1 VLGCSLLEPGVLV
14 PLGALVKR
22 PLLSLCDCEMAAIGK
37 ARLGKL
43 DVAKSWSIETLMLW
57 VVLELRILLGQG

>member
-1 VLGCSLLEPGVLV
+1 
-14 PLGALVKR
+14 
-22 PLLSLCDCEMAAIGK
+22 MAAIGK